1 MWRVWLLVNPA
12 QALFASAGILVTLV
26 TIIHLFVM
34 GGPLSEHLFKK
45 FIEKGL

>member
-12 QALFASAGILVTLV
+12 KALFASAAILVTVV
-26 TIIHLFVM
+26 TIIHLFVL
-34 GGPLSEHLFKK
+34 GGPLSQHLLKG